1 MFNSQQKVYKTYR
14 PNKVTDKYN
23 QEIISWDELGTVSA
37 FIALNSH
44 TNYDTGNAVYAQQC
58 EYIGVTSFVSS
69 QNLQTGD
76 RIDKYEIVF
85 IVDAGRERFLY
96 LREYGR

>member
-23 QEIISWDELGTVSA
+23 QEIISWNELGTVSA

-44 TNYDTGNAVYAQQC
+44 NVPAVNNSYYAQRC
-58 EYIGVTSFVSS
+58 EYIGVTSFTSS
-69 QNLQTGD
+69 QNLQIGD
-76 RIDKYEIVF
+76 RVDKYEIVF

-96 LREYGR
+96 LKDYGR